1 MAPSVSF
8 TAFSGVPEVRPGD
21 DLPALIATA
30 LDATGLAPEPYDVFV
45 VAQKIVSK
53 AEGRFVDLA
62 AVTPSARARELAAA
76 TDKDP
81 RVVEVVL
88 AESEEVLR
96 HKPGVIVVAHRLGYV
111 MANAGIDRSN
121 LGPDGEGEGERVLL
135 LPADPDASA
144 ETLRQA
150 LEARYEMSLGV
161 IVSDSFGRAW
171 RNGVVDVAL
180 GVAGLSA
187 LVDVRGRKDRDGRTL
202 NVTETGFADAVAAGA
217 ALAMGEADEGTPV
230 VVVRGLRWSAPH
242 TTAQAL
248 IRPKAEDMFR

>member
-1 MAPSVSF
+1 MATSVSF
-8 TAFSGVPEVRPGD
+8 TALSGVPEVWPGD
-21 DLPALIATA
+21 DLAAIIAAA
-30 LDATGLAPEPYDVFV
+30 LDDTGLAPEPFDVFI

-53 AEGRFVDLA
+53 AEDRFVDLA
-62 AVTPSARARELAAA
+62 TVTPSARARELAAA
-76 TDKDP
+76 ADKDP
-81 RVVEVVL
+81 RIVELIL

-121 LGPDGEGEGERVLL
+121 LGPDDTGERVLL

-144 ETLRQA
+144 GALRQA
-150 LEARYEMSLGV
+150 LEERYDCALGV

-171 RNGVVDVAL
+171 RNGVVNVAL
-180 GVAGLSA
+180 GVAGLPA
-187 LVDVRGRKDRDGRTL
+187 LADARGRCDRDGRML
-202 NVTETGFADAVAAGA
+202 NVTEVGFADAVAAGA
-217 ALAMGEADEGTPV
+217 DLTMGAADEGTPV
-230 VVVRGLRWSAPH
+230 VVARGLRWGEPH